1 MTDSLSDDARLRA
14 TEAQM
19 RRALGL
25 HDISP
30 TQTVPIPPPASP
42 GASSPQRRR
51 FVRDGE
57 VPVSVI
63 RRDQDDGAN
72 TNKLDAT
79 RQALREQIEARE
91 QAEHLLQEAQATI
104 RDLQTKM
111 AHDRLARDEAIQRT
125 NSEKQVVEQAL
136 QRVQEEL
143 SVERASRQKAEQERD
158 DAIAARLEA
167 EGRIQEML
175 ATLDALKA
183 SQAPLTPPHDPQAT
197 RRRGKYMPTTEP
209 SASGDE
215 VLPRRRGRPAKS
227 DQSEA
232 EIVEWWKP
240 GWQKQFR

>member
-1 MTDSLSDDARLRA
+1 
-14 TEAQM
+14 M

-25 HDISP
+25 HNASP
-30 TQTVPIPPPASP
+30 TQAVPIPPPPSL

-63 RRDQDDGAN
+63 RRDQDDAPG
-72 TNKLDAT
+72 TNKLDTT

-91 QAEHLLQEAQATI
+91 HSEHLLQDAQATI
-104 RDLQTKM
+104 HDLQTKM
-111 AHDRLARDEAIQRT
+111 AHERLARDEAILRAE
-125 NSEKQVVEQAL
+125 SEKQLVEQAL
-136 QRVQEEL
+136 QRADDEL
-143 SVERASRQKAEQERD
+143 AIERDRRKKAEQERD
-158 DAIAARLEA
+158 DAIAGRQKA

-240 GWQKQFR
+240 GWRERFQ

>member
-25 HDISP
+25 HNASP
-30 TQTVPIPPPASP
+30 TQDRPVPSPASP

-63 RRDQDDGAN
+63 HRDQDDGAG

-104 RDLQTKM
+104 HDLQTKM
-111 AHDRLARDEAIQRT
+111 AHERLARDEAIQRVD
-125 NSEKQVVEQAL
+125 SEKQVVEQAL
-136 QRVQEEL
+136 QRVQDEL
-143 SVERASRQKAEQERD
+143 AVERDCRQKAEQERD
-158 DAIAARLEA
+158 DAIAARQEA
-167 EGRIQEML
+167 EERL
-175 ATLDALKA
+175 
-183 SQAPLTPPHDPQAT
+183 
-197 RRRGKYMPTTEP
+197 R
-209 SASGDE
+209 E
-215 VLPRRRGRPAKS
+215 VLAPRMPRMPEAVPGGAARRPGGRGRPCRRPSRLPA
-227 DQSEA
+227 A
-232 EIVEWWKP
+232 I
-240 GWQKQFR
+240 R

>member
-1 MTDSLSDDARLRA
+1 
-14 TEAQM
+14 
-19 RRALGL
+19 
-25 HDISP
+25 
-30 TQTVPIPPPASP
+30 
-42 GASSPQRRR
+42 
-51 FVRDGE
+51 

-63 RRDQDDGAN
+63 RRDQDDAPG
-72 TNKLDAT
+72 TNKLDTT

-91 QAEHLLQEAQATI
+91 HSEHLLQDAQATI
-104 RDLQTKM
+104 HDLQTKM
-111 AHDRLARDEAIQRT
+111 AHERLARDEAILRAE
-125 NSEKQVVEQAL
+125 SEKQLVEQAL
-136 QRVQEEL
+136 QRADDEL
-143 SVERASRQKAEQERD
+143 AIERDRRKKAEQERD
-158 DAIAARLEA
+158 DAIAGRQKA

-240 GWQKQFR
+240 GWRERFQ